1 MDADWLVQLATSG
14 ATTLVTA
21 AATELWK
28 DTRQGF
34 LRMLGR
40 GDSRREELAGQR
52 LDALAEAVQQAPEA
66 QRDAVRRQQAQMW
79 QTRLADL
86 LQEDPEMAHGLQ
98 ELIAGMQQR
107 QSAASQQWVSAGRD
121 AFVAGRDQ
129 NFGSGSSRPS

>member
-1 MDADWLVQLATSG
+1 MDAEWLVQLATSG

-40 GDSRREELAGQR
+40 GDPQREELAGQR
-52 LDALAEAVQQAPEA
+52 LDALAEAVQQAPEP

-86 LQEDPEMAHGLQ
+86 LQEDPEMAQGLR
-98 ELIAGMQQR
+98 ELTKSLQQR
-107 QSAASQQWVSAGRD
+107 QPAGSQQWVSAGRD

-129 NFGSGSSRPS
+129 HFGTGSSRPS